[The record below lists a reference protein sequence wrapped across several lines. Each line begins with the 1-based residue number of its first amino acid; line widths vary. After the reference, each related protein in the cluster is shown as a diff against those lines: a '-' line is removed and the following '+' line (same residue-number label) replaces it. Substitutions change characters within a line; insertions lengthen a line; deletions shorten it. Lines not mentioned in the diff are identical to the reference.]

1 LHPCA
6 KLGYLQYAAGG
17 TPAPPGSVDQAP
29 IGAAA
34 GGIRVI
40 ASESKVSRNYA
51 ILNILFFKIRH
62 PMALQEQIV
71 EYRDGATLLQG
82 FFCHD
87 VARPGPLPA
96 VIIAP
101 TARGRDE
108 FCAQK
113 ARRLAWQ
120 GYAAFV
126 LDMYGQ
132 GRNVIAAAEAR
143 ALMAP
148 LMQDRQALARR
159 MDAAV
164 STVKALPQ
172 VDARR
177 VAAMGYCFG
186 GLCVLDLARS
196 GADVR
201 GVASFHGMLTPNGLA
216 AKKITA
222 AILVLHGREDRLA
235 PVQDVVAA
243 EQEFTAAGADW
254 QIHVYGHAKH
264 AFTNREATDAT
275 SDFLYEEKADRRS
288 WKTLQNFLGE
298 VLR

>member
-1 LHPCA
+1 M
-6 KLGYLQYAAGG
+6 
-17 TPAPPGSVDQAP
+17 P
-29 IGAAA
+29 I
-34 GGIRVI
+34 
-40 ASESKVSRNYA
+40 
-51 ILNILFFKIRH
+51 
-62 PMALQEQIV
+62 QEQVV
-71 EYRDGATLLQG
+71 EYRDGTAVLQG
-82 FFCHD
+82 FFCYD
-87 VARPGPLPA
+87 ASRPGPLPA

-126 LDMYGQ
+126 LDMYGNGQ
-132 GRNVIAAAEAR
+132 NVTGVAEAR
-143 ALMAP
+143 ALMTP
-148 LMQDRQALARR
+148 LLQDREALARR
-159 MDAAV
+159 IGAAV
-164 STVKALPQ
+164 AAVRGMPQ

-177 VAAMGYCFG
+177 LAAMGYCFG

-222 AILVLHGREDRLA
+222 AVLVLHGHEDKLA
-235 PVQDVVAA
+235 PVADVVAA
-243 EQEFTAAGADW
+243 EQEFTAAGVDW
-254 QIHVYGHAKH
+254 QIHVYGHARH
-264 AFTNREATDAT
+264 AFTNREANDPA